1 MLVALLSVPG
11 ANPMER
17 SFKKEVAAL
26 RLGAGEIFRGEG
38 ILAVTK
44 ALLQSGVSYVGGYQ
58 GAPVSHLLDVMVDAE
73 DLLADLGVHV
83 ETATNEAAA
92 AAMLGASV
100 NYPLRGAVTWKSIVG
115 TNVAADALSNLASSG
130 VIGGAL
136 IVLGEDYG
144 EGSSVIQERS
154 YAYAMKSSI
163 WLLDPRPDLPT
174 IVRMVEYGFELSE
187 ASHAP
192 VMLDLRVRAC
202 HLTGEFVAQDN
213 KRGVYSSQ
221 HRLHGPPRFEYGH
234 LAHPPAIFTQERLK
248 IEERLPAAQK
258 FIRQHKLNEAIPG
271 ACDDIGI
278 IVLGGLTNGLL
289 RALARLD
296 LADLYGACRIPI
308 YVLNVAY
315 PLVPEEVKDFCGKKR
330 AVLVVEEGSPD
341 YVEQQINVAL
351 RGAGNETRV
360 LGKGCL
366 PRSGDYNSEALLRG
380 IAAFLSQTHPAGI
393 DAEAVCARVEKILAH
408 KPAVT
413 AAVGDIP
420 ARPPNFCTG
429 CPERPVF
436 AAIKLA
442 QRDIGPTHISA
453 DIGCHSFAT
462 FAPFSL
468 GNSILGYGMSLAS
481 AAAVGPNMDKRP
493 IAVMGDGGFWHN
505 GLITGVASNM
515 FNKGDGVLIVMQN
528 GYASATG
535 QQYLPSSKANR
546 SGTPT
551 GISIERTVRSLGVKW
566 LRTVR
571 TYSVSKMVD
580 TLKEAMRTAE
590 RGLKVI
596 IADGECMLARQ
607 RRLRVENAERLKRG
621 ERVVTTRYGVDDDIC
636 TGDHSCIRLSGCPS
650 LTVKPNPDPLRSD
663 PVAAVIESCVGCGLC
678 GEVAHAAVLCPS
690 FYRADVVSNPT
701 WWDRIIHKVRSS
713 VIGWLGGSS
722 SPSPETEHV
731 SVVEVRETNENF
743 PQGGEGG
750 VRGLGPLDDAR
761 GPSPQPSLHREEGAR
776 ISEPQGGAAAV
787 RPLTI
792 LIAALGG
799 EGGGVLTDWIVAA
812 ATSQGFPVQSTSI
825 PGVAQRTGA
834 TTYHIELVPTPA
846 PTLPSPAS
854 GGGFIDFPSP
864 ANGGGLVRG
873 HRPILALAPGVGDVD
888 LVVAS
893 ELMEAGRA
901 VAGGFVTPDRTMMI
915 ASTSRSYLVVEKM
928 AMGDGR
934 YDQQRLVAA
943 VEKNSKKTLLLDLE
957 AIARESGAMVNAV
970 ILGAVAGAGALPI
983 PAEAF
988 EAAIRA
994 DGKAIEANLRGFRA
1008 GFAAAR
1014 KGVHAP
1020 ANPLK
1025 HYHAPAAS
1033 LAELESEI
1041 ERMPGMP
1048 EPARVFATEGVRRL
1062 AAYQD
1067 LAYAR
1072 LYVERLAPIRDA
1084 AARADAGGHLLAE
1097 TARHLAVRMSYED
1110 VIRVAQAKID
1120 PARLPRIAAQM
1131 GVEQDQPF
1139 TVTEFLKPGV
1149 EELCSVLPP
1158 GLARRIVARAER
1170 HSWLGRMHWGMKV
1183 NSASI
1188 SGFLR
1193 FFMLAK
1199 LRRLRRKTFRFQEE
1213 QRAIEGWLRLI
1224 AEAAPLSAEL
1234 ATEIAEC
1241 ARLIKGYGDTH
1252 KRGTANYRLIET
1264 ELMRPALSGSMS
1276 PRRAADAIANA
1287 RTAALLDPEGE
1298 VLARCLAEIA
1308 SQSNR
1313 RIAAE

>member
-1 MLVALLSVPG
+1 
-11 ANPMER
+11 MER
-17 SFKKEVAAL
+17 SFKKEVDAL
-26 RLGAGEIFRGEG
+26 RLGAGETFRGEG

-83 ETATNEAAA
+83 ETCTNEAAA
-92 AAMLGASV
+92 AAMLGASI

-115 TNVAADALSNLASSG
+115 TNVAADALSNLASPG

-144 EGSSVIQERS
+144 EGASVIQERS

-174 IVRMVEYGFELSE
+174 IVDMVEKAFELSE

-202 HLTGEFVAQDN
+202 HVTGEFVAKDN
-213 KRGVYSSQ
+213 KRGAYSGQ
-221 HRLHGPPRFEYGH
+221 HRLAGPPRFEYGR
-234 LAHPPAIFTQERLK
+234 LAHPPVIFTQERIK

-258 FIRQHKLNEAIPG
+258 FIREHKLNEVIPG
-271 ACDDIGI
+271 DIGDVGI
-278 IVLGGLTNGLL
+278 IVLGGLTSGLL
-289 RALARLD
+289 RALGRLN
-296 LADLYGACRIPI
+296 LADLYGASRIPI

-315 PLVPEEVKDFCGKKR
+315 PLVPDEVKDFCAGKR

-341 YVEQQINVAL
+341 YIEQQVNSILRNVDIN
-351 RGAGNETRV
+351 TRV

-366 PRSGDYNSEALLRG
+366 SRSGDYNSEAMLRG
-380 IAAFLSQTHPAGI
+380 IAAFLSQTRPAGI
-393 DAEAVCARVEKILAH
+393 DADAVAARVEEFLAH
-408 KPAVT
+408 KPGVMAT
-413 AAVGDIP
+413 VGDIP
-420 ARPPNFCTG
+420 PRPPNFCTG

-442 QRDIGPTHISA
+442 QRELGPTHISA

-462 FAPFSL
+462 FAPFSM

-481 AAAVGPNMDKRP
+481 AAAVGPNMEKRA
-493 IAVMGDGGFWHN
+493 ISIMGDGGFWHN

-535 QQYLPSSKANR
+535 QQYLPSSAANR

-551 GISIERTVRSLGVKW
+551 GISIEKTVRSLGVTW

-571 TYSVSKMVD
+571 TYSVAKMAA

-607 RRLRVENAERLKRG
+607 RRIRADDAEKLKRG
-621 ERVVTTRYGVDDDIC
+621 ERVVKTRYGVDDEIC

-650 LTVKPNPDPLRSD
+650 LTVKPNPDPLRTD

-690 FYRADVVSNPT
+690 FYRTDVITNPN
-701 WWDRIIHKVRSS
+701 WWDRTLFRVRSA
-713 VIGWLGGSS
+713 VIGWMRGAS
-722 SPSPETEHV
+722 SPSPQ
-731 SVVEVRETNENF
+731 R
-743 PQGGEGG
+743 GEGG
-750 VRGLGPLDDAR
+750 VRGLEPLGR
-761 GPSPQPSLHREEGAR
+761 TPSPQPSLLRGEGAR
-776 ISEPQGGAAAV
+776 ISEPQSNI
-787 RPLTI
+787 RPLTV

-812 ATSQGFPVQSTSI
+812 AESQGFPVQSTSI

-834 TTYHIELVPTPA
+834 TTYHIELVPA
-846 PTLPSPAS
+846 PTPPSPAS
-854 GGGFIDFPSP
+854 GGGS
-864 ANGGGLVRG
+864 GRG
-873 HRPILALAPGVGDVD
+873 RRPILALAPGIADVD

-901 VAGGFVTPDRTMMI
+901 IAGGYVTPDRTVTI
-915 ASTSRSYLVVEKM
+915 ASTSRSYLTVEKM

-934 YDQQRLVAA
+934 YDQQRLIQS
-943 VEKNSKKTLLLDLE
+943 VEKNSKTTLLLDLE
-957 AIARESGAMVNAV
+957 AIARQSGAMINAV
-970 ILGAVAGAGALPI
+970 MLGVVAGTGALPI
-983 PAEAF
+983 PGDAF

-994 DGKAIEANLRGFRA
+994 DGKAVETNLRGFRA
-1008 GFAAAR
+1008 GLDAAKSGTQLRSTPVKRHRAPDVSLAGLEREIEAMPEAAR
-1014 KGVHAP
+1014 AT
-1020 ANPLK
+1020 
-1025 HYHAPAAS
+1025 
-1033 LAELESEI
+1033 
-1041 ERMPGMP
+1041 M
-1048 EPARVFATEGVRRL
+1048 TEGVRRL

-1067 LAYAR
+1067 IAYAR
-1072 LYVERLAPIRDA
+1072 LYLDRLAAIRDA
-1084 AARADAGGHLLAE
+1084 DARANADGRLLAE

-1120 PARLPRIAAQM
+1120 PARFARIANDM
-1131 GVEQDQPF
+1131 GIKPSQTF
-1139 TVTEFLKPGV
+1139 AITEFLKPGI
-1149 EELCSVLPP
+1149 EEFCSVLPP
-1158 GLARRIVARAER
+1158 WLAKPILAFAER
-1170 HSWLGRMHWGMKV
+1170 HAGLAGAHWGMAI
-1183 NSASI
+1183 NTASV

-1193 FFMLAK
+1193 FYILA
-1199 LRRLRRKTFRFQEE
+1199 RLRGFRPRTWRFQEE
-1213 QRAIEGWLRLI
+1213 QRDIESWLRLI
-1224 AEAAPLSAEL
+1224 VRAAPLSAEL
-1234 ATEIAEC
+1234 AIEIAEC

-1252 KRGTANYRLIET
+1252 KRGSDNYRQIVSQVIG
-1264 ELMRPALSGSMS
+1264 PALAGQIAV
-1276 PRRAADAIANA
+1276 RQAADAVAIA

-1298 VLARCLAEIA
+1298 ALTKCLAAIA
-1308 SQSNR
+1308 SPAVHA
-1313 RIAAE
+1313 IAAE

>member
-1 MLVALLSVPG
+1 
-11 ANPMER
+11 MER
-17 SFKKEVAAL
+17 SFKKEVDAL
-26 RLGAGEIFRGEG
+26 RLGDGETFRGEG

-83 ETATNEAAA
+83 ETCTNEAAA
-92 AAMLGASV
+92 AAMLGASI

-115 TNVAADALSNLASSG
+115 TNVAADALSNLASPG

-136 IVLGEDYG
+136 IVLGEDFG
-144 EGSSVIQERS
+144 EGASVIQERS

-174 IVRMVEYGFELSE
+174 IVDMVEKGFELSE

-202 HLTGEFVAQDN
+202 HVTGEFVAKDN
-213 KRGVYSSQ
+213 KRGAYSGQ
-221 HRLHGPPRFEYGH
+221 HRLAGPPRFEYGR
-234 LAHPPAIFTQERLK
+234 LAHPPVIFTHERLK
-248 IEERLPAAQK
+248 VEQRLPAAQK
-258 FIRQHKLNEAIPG
+258 FIREKKLNEVIPG
-271 ACDDIGI
+271 EANEIGI
-278 IVLGGLTNGLL
+278 IVLGGLTNNLL

-296 LADLYGACRIPI
+296 LADLYGASRVPI

-315 PLVPEEVKDFCGKKR
+315 PLVPDEVKDFCVGKG
-330 AVLVVEEGSPD
+330 AVLVVEEGSPE
-341 YVEQQINVAL
+341 YVEQQINMIL
-351 RGAGNETRV
+351 RGVDIPTRV

-366 PRSGDYNSEALLRG
+366 SRTGDYSSEAMLRG
-380 IAAFLSQTHPAGI
+380 IAAFLTQTHPTGI
-393 DAEAVCARVEKILAH
+393 DADAVAKRAEECLAH
-408 KPAVT
+408 KPA
-413 AAVGDIP
+413 AVADAGDIP

-436 AAIKLA
+436 TAIKLA
-442 QRDIGPTHISA
+442 QREIGPTHISA

-481 AAAVGPNMDKRP
+481 AAAVGPNMAKRS
-493 IAVMGDGGFWHN
+493 ISIMGDGGFWHN

-535 QQYLPSSKANR
+535 QQYLPSSAANR

-551 GISIERTVRSLGVKW
+551 GITIEKTLRSLGVTW

-571 TYSVSKMVD
+571 SYSVAKMAE

-607 RRLRVENAERLKRG
+607 RRIRAADAEKLQRS
-621 ERVVTTRYGVDDDIC
+621 ERVVKTRFGVDDEIC

-650 LTVKPNPDPLRSD
+650 LTVKPNPDPLRTD
-663 PVAAVIESCVGCGLC
+663 PVATVIESCVGCGLC

-690 FYRADVVSNPT
+690 FYRTDVISNPN
-701 WWDRIIHKVRSS
+701 WWDRALFRFRRA
-713 VIGWLGGSS
+713 VIAALGGGTS
-722 SPSPETEHV
+722 SPSPQ
-731 SVVEVRETNENF
+731 R
-743 PQGGEGG
+743 GEGG
-750 VRGLGPLDDAR
+750 VRWLGPLGDSPGDSR
-761 GPSPQPSLHREEGAR
+761 TPSPQPSPLWGEGAR
-776 ISEPQGGAAAV
+776 PAQPQSNT

-812 ATSQGFPVQSTSI
+812 AESQNFPVQSTSI

-834 TTYHIELVPTPA
+834 TTYHIEFVPTPV
-846 PTLPSPAS
+846 SKS
-854 GGGFIDFPSP
+854 DK
-864 ANGGGLVRG
+864 R
-873 HRPILALAPGVGDVD
+873 RPILALAPGVGDVD

-901 VAGGFVTPDRTMMI
+901 IAGGFVTPNRTATI

-928 AMGDGR
+928 AMSDGR
-934 YDQQRLVAA
+934 YDQQRLIQS
-943 VEKNSKKTLLLDLE
+943 VEKNSKSTLLLDLE
-957 AIARESGAMVNAV
+957 AIARESGAMISAV
-970 ILGAVAGAGALPI
+970 MLGAIAGAGALPI
-983 PAEAF
+983 PADAF

-994 DGKAIEANLRGFRA
+994 DGKAVDANLRGFRA
-1008 GFAAAR
+1008 GFDAAR
-1014 KGVHAP
+1014 GGSHFRAG
-1020 ANPLK
+1020 PLK
-1025 HYHAPAAS
+1025 RHQAPAAS
-1033 LAELESEI
+1033 LADIENEI
-1041 ERMPGMP
+1041 LRMP
-1048 EPARVFATEGVRRL
+1048 EAARAFMTEGVRRL

-1072 LYVERLAPIRDA
+1072 LYVDRLGPIRG
-1084 AARADAGGHLLAE
+1084 ADAKAGADGQLLAE

-1120 PARLPRIAAQM
+1120 PARFARIAQHM
-1131 GVEQDQPF
+1131 GIKPDQPF
-1139 TVTEFLKPGV
+1139 AITEFLKPGV
-1149 EELCSVLPP
+1149 EEFCSILPP
-1158 GLARRIVARAER
+1158 WLARRILALAER
-1170 HSWLGRMHWGMKV
+1170 HAKFAAVHWGMEV
-1183 NSASI
+1183 NTASI

-1193 FFMLAK
+1193 FYILAK
-1199 LRRLRRKTFRFQEE
+1199 LRRWRPRSWRFQEE
-1213 QRAIEGWLRLI
+1213 QRAIENWLKLI
-1224 AEAAPLSAEL
+1224 TRAAPLSAEF

-1252 KRGTANYRLIET
+1252 KRGSDNYRVIVAQVIE
-1264 ELMRPALSGSMS
+1264 PALAGQI
-1276 PRRAADAIANA
+1276 PVRQAADAIASA

-1298 VLARCLAEIA
+1298 ALSKCLAA
-1308 SQSNR
+1308 VSSPPAHA
-1313 RIAAE
+1313 IAAE

>member
-1 MLVALLSVPG
+1 
-11 ANPMER
+11 MER
-17 SFKKEVAAL
+17 SFKKEVDAL

-83 ETATNEAAA
+83 ETCTNEAAA
-92 AAMLGASV
+92 AAMLGASI

-115 TNVAADALSNLASSG
+115 TNVAADALSNLASPG

-144 EGSSVIQERS
+144 EGASVIQERS
-154 YAYAMKSSI
+154 YAYAMKSSM

-174 IVRMVEYGFELSE
+174 IVRMVEKGFELSE

-202 HLTGEFVAQDN
+202 HLTGEFTAKDN
-213 KRGVYSSQ
+213 KRGAYSGQ
-221 HRLHGPPRFEYGH
+221 HRLAGPPRFEYGR
-234 LAHPPAIFTQERLK
+234 LAHPPVIFTQERLK
-248 IEERLPAAQK
+248 VEQRLPAAQK
-258 FIRQHKLNEAIPG
+258 FISEQNLNEVLPG
-271 ACDDIGI
+271 SLADIGI
-278 IVLGGLTNGLL
+278 IVLGGLTSSLL

-296 LADLYGACRIPI
+296 LADLYGASRIPI

-315 PLVPEEVKDFCGKKR
+315 PLVPDEVKQFCLGKR
-330 AVLVVEEGSPD
+330 AVLVVEEGSPE
-341 YVEQQINVAL
+341 YVEQQINMIL
-351 RGAGNETRV
+351 RGAEVSTRI

-380 IAAFLSQTHPAGI
+380 IAAFLSETRPAGV
-393 DAEAVCARVEKILAH
+393 DADTLSARAAKMLAH
-408 KPAVT
+408 RPDVT
-413 AAVGDIP
+413 AAIGDIP
-420 ARPPNFCTG
+420 PRPPNFCTG

-436 AAIKLA
+436 AAIKLM

-493 IAVMGDGGFWHN
+493 IAIMGDGGFWHN

-551 GISIERTVRSLGVKW
+551 GISIENTVRALGVTW

-571 TYSVSKMVD
+571 TYSVSKMVA

-607 RRLRVENAERLKRG
+607 RRLRGENAEKLKRG

-663 PVAAVIESCVGCGLC
+663 PVATVIESCVGCGLC

-690 FYRADVVSNPT
+690 FYRTDVVTNPT
-701 WWDRIIHKVRSS
+701 WWDRTLHRIRRK
-713 VIGWLGGSS
+713 VIGWIGGG
-722 SPSPETEHV
+722 SPSPELKSNVAEFSQASRHPN
-731 SVVEVRETNENF
+731 SSKPEPGSAER
-743 PQGGEGG
+743 
-750 VRGLGPLDDAR
+750 
-761 GPSPQPSLHREEGAR
+761 AR
-776 ISEPQGGAAAV
+776 IGQPRAGSSP

-834 TTYHIELVPTPA
+834 TTYHVELVPA
-846 PTLPSPAS
+846 AAPAS
-854 GGGFIDFPSP
+854 ES
-864 ANGGGLVRG
+864 R
-873 HRPILALAPGVGDVD
+873 RPIMALAPGVGDVD

-934 YDQQRLVAA
+934 YDQQRLIAA
-943 VEKNSKKTLLLDLE
+943 VEKNSQKTLLLDLE
-957 AIARESGAMVNAV
+957 AIAREAGAMISAV
-970 ILGAVAGAGALPI
+970 MLGAIAGANALPI
-983 PAEAF
+983 PAAAF

-994 DGKAIEANLRGFRA
+994 DGKAVDANLRGFRA
-1008 GFAAAR
+1008 GLAAAR
-1014 KGVHAP
+1014 NGARIHCAAGKRAHA
-1020 ANPLK
+1020 
-1025 HYHAPAAS
+1025 AAS
-1033 LAELESEI
+1033 SLTELENEI
-1041 ERMPGMP
+1041 VRMP
-1048 EPARVFATEGVRRL
+1048 EAARMWLREGVRRL

-1072 LYVERLAPIRDA
+1072 LYLDRLAAIGD
-1084 AARADAGGHLLAE
+1084 ADAQAGADGQLLAQ

-1120 PARLPRIAAQM
+1120 PARFARIAAQM
-1131 GVEQDQPF
+1131 GIKNGQPF

-1149 EELCSVLPP
+1149 EELCSMLPP
-1158 GLARRIVARAER
+1158 WLARRILARAER
-1170 HSWLGRMHWGMKV
+1170 HAALGRAHWGMEV
-1183 NSASI
+1183 NTVSI
-1188 SGFLR
+1188 FGYLR
-1193 FFMLAK
+1193 FLMLAK
-1199 LRRLRRKTFRFQEE
+1199 LRRFRGKTFRFAEE
-1213 QRAIEGWLRLI
+1213 QREIEAWLRLI
-1224 AEAAPLSAEL
+1224 LKAAPASAEL
-1234 ATEIAEC
+1234 ATEVAEC

-1252 KRGTANYRLIET
+1252 KRGTGNYRMIVSHVIEPV
-1264 ELMRPALSGSMS
+1264 LAGAL
-1276 PRRAADAIANA
+1276 PVRQAVDAIASA
-1287 RTAALLDPEGE
+1287 RTAALLNPDGDA
-1298 VLARCLAEIA
+1298 LAKCLAA
-1308 SQSNR
+1308 VSSPPAHA
-1313 RIAAE
+1313 IAAE

>member
-1 MLVALLSVPG
+1 
-11 ANPMER
+11 MER
-17 SFKKEVAAL
+17 SFKKQVDAL
-26 RLGAGEIFRGEG
+26 RLGAGETFRGEG

-83 ETATNEAAA
+83 ETCTNEAAA
-92 AAMLGASV
+92 AAMLGASI

-115 TNVAADALSNLASSG
+115 TNVAADALSNLASPG

-144 EGSSVIQERS
+144 EGASVIQERS
-154 YAYAMKSSI
+154 YAYALKSSM
-163 WLLDPRPDLPT
+163 WLLDPRADLPT
-174 IVRMVEYGFELSE
+174 IVHMVEQGFELSE

-202 HLTGEFVAQDN
+202 HLTGEFTAKDN
-213 KRGVYSSQ
+213 KRADYSGR
-221 HRLHGPPRFEYGH
+221 HRLDGPPRFDYGR
-234 LAHPPAIFTQERLK
+234 LAHPPVIFSQERLK

-258 FIRQHKLNEAIPG
+258 FIRERKLNETIVG
-271 ACDDIGI
+271 DCEDVGI
-278 IVLGGLTNGLL
+278 IVLGGLANPLL

-296 LADLYGACRIPI
+296 LADLYGGSRMPL

-315 PLVPEEVKDFCGKKR
+315 PLVPEEVTAFCAQKR

-341 YVEQQINVAL
+341 YVEQQVNVIL
-351 RGAGNETRV
+351 RGADIATRV

-366 PRSGDYNSEALLRG
+366 PRSGDYTSEVFLPG
-380 IAAFLSQTHPAGI
+380 IAAFLTEARPAGI
-393 DAEAVCARVEKILAH
+393 DADDIAARVKDMLAH
-408 KPAVT
+408 KPAAL

-420 ARPPNFCTG
+420 PRPPNFCTG

-442 QRDIGPTHISA
+442 QREIGPTHISA

-481 AAAVGPNMDKRP
+481 AAAVGPNMAKRP
-493 IAVMGDGGFWHN
+493 ISVMGDGGFWHN
-505 GLITGVASNM
+505 GLITGVASNV
-515 FNKGDGVLIVMQN
+515 FNNGDGVLIVMQN

-551 GISIERTVRSLGVKW
+551 GISIEKTVRSLGVTW

-571 TYSVSKMVD
+571 TYNVSKMVD
-580 TLKEAMRTAE
+580 TLKQAMRTAE

-607 RRLRVENAERLKRG
+607 RRLRVENSEKLKRG
-621 ERVVTTRYGVDDDIC
+621 ERVVTTRFGVDDEIC

-650 LTVKPNPDPLRSD
+650 LTVKPNPDPLRTD
-663 PVAAVIESCVGCGLC
+663 PVAAVVESCVGCGLC

-690 FYRADVVSNPT
+690 FYRTDVISNPN
-701 WWDRIIHKVRSS
+701 WWDRALFRLRSP
-713 VIGWLGGSS
+713 VIGWLRGASETQSS
-722 SPSPETEHV
+722 SAG
-731 SVVEVRETNENF
+731 R
-743 PQGGEGG
+743 
-750 VRGLGPLDDAR
+750 
-761 GPSPQPSLHREEGAR
+761 
-776 ISEPQGGAAAV
+776 AAAEDGRESGQASPSSQPAV
-787 RPLTI
+787 LPATQQAAQAIRPMTI

-812 ATSQGFPVQSTSI
+812 AASQGFPVQSTSI

-834 TTYHIELVPTPA
+834 TTYHIELLPQAA
-846 PTLPSPAS
+846 P
-854 GGGFIDFPSP
+854 G
-864 ANGGGLVRG
+864 NR
-873 HRPILALAPGVGDVD
+873 RPILALAPGAGDVD

-901 VAGGFVTPDRTMMI
+901 VAGGYVTADRTTTI

-934 YDQQRLVAA
+934 YDQQRLIEA
-943 VEKNSKKTLLLDLE
+943 VQNNSRNSLLLDLE
-957 AIARESGAMVNAV
+957 AIARQSGAMINAV
-970 ILGAVAGAGALPI
+970 MLGVVAGTGALPI

-994 DGKAIEANLRGFRA
+994 DGKAVESNLRGFRA
-1008 GFAAAR
+1008 GLAAAQT
-1014 KGVHAP
+1014 GAQP
-1020 ANPLK
+1020 ASVAVK
-1025 HYHAPAAS
+1025 RARPAARS
-1033 LAELESEI
+1033 LAELEARI
-1041 ERMPGMP
+1041 ARLP
-1048 EPARVFATEGVRRL
+1048 EAARPFAGEGVRRL
-1062 AAYQD
+1062 VAYQD
-1067 LAYAR
+1067 VGYAQ
-1072 LYVERLAPIRDA
+1072 LYLNRLAPICE
-1084 AARADAGGHLLAE
+1084 ADTKANAGGRLLAE

-1120 PARLPRIAAQM
+1120 PARMARIAAQM
-1131 GVEQDQPF
+1131 AIKPEQPF
-1139 TVTEFLKPGV
+1139 AVTEFLKPGV
-1149 EELCSVLPP
+1149 EEFCSVLPHWL
-1158 GLARRIVARAER
+1158 GARILAYSER
-1170 HSWLGRMHWGMKV
+1170 HPALGRAHWGMEI
-1183 NSASI
+1183 NTASVF
-1188 SGFLR
+1188 GYLR
-1193 FFMLAK
+1193 FYLLAK
-1199 LRRLRRKTFRFQEE
+1199 LRALRPGTYRYRDE
-1213 QRAIEGWLRLI
+1213 QHAIEAWLRLI
-1224 AEAAPLSAEL
+1224 VQAAPLSAEL
-1234 ATEIAEC
+1234 ALEIAEC

-1252 KRGTANYRLIET
+1252 KRGTANYRLIER
-1264 ELMRPALSGSMS
+1264 ELILPALAGAMP
-1276 PRRAADAIANA
+1276 PRQAADAIANA

-1298 VLARCLAEIA
+1298 ALAKCLAEI
-1308 SQSNR
+1308 QSRSNQR
-1313 RIAAE
+1313 LAAE

>member
-1 MLVALLSVPG
+1 
-11 ANPMER
+11 MER
-17 SFKKEVAAL
+17 SFKKEVDAL
-26 RLGAGEIFRGEG
+26 RLGDGETFRGEG

-83 ETATNEAAA
+83 ETCTNEAAA
-92 AAMLGASV
+92 AAMLGASI

-115 TNVAADALSNLASSG
+115 TNVAADALSNLASPG

-144 EGSSVIQERS
+144 EGASVIQERS

-163 WLLDPRPDLPT
+163 WLLDPRPDLPS
-174 IVRMVEYGFELSE
+174 IVRMVEKGFELSE

-202 HLTGEFVAQDN
+202 HVTGEFIAKDN
-213 KRGVYSSQ
+213 KRGAYSGR
-221 HRLHGPPRFEYGH
+221 HRLEGPPRFEYGR
-234 LAHPPAIFTQERLK
+234 LAHPPVIFSQERLK

-258 FIRQHKLNEAIPG
+258 FTREHELNEVIAG
-271 ACDDIGI
+271 DLDEVGI

-296 LADLYGACRIPI
+296 LADLYGASRIPI
-308 YVLNVAY
+308 YVLNVAF
-315 PLVPEEVKDFCGKKR
+315 PLVPDEVTEFCAGKR

-341 YVEQQINVAL
+341 YVEQQINVVL
-351 RGAGNETRV
+351 RNAGSATRV

-366 PRSGDYNSEALLRG
+366 PRSGDYTAEIFLRG
-380 IAAFLSQTHPAGI
+380 IAAFVTETQPVGI
-393 DAEAVCARVEKILAH
+393 DAEAMAATVSAIVAH
-408 KPAVT
+408 KPAV
-413 AAVGDIP
+413 AAAIGDIP
-420 ARPPNFCTG
+420 PRPPNFCTG

-442 QRDIGPTHISA
+442 QRDIGPMHISA

-481 AAAVGPNMDKRP
+481 AAAVGPNMAKRS
-493 IAVMGDGGFWHN
+493 ISIMGDGGFWHN

-535 QQYLPSSKANR
+535 QQYLPSSTANR

-551 GISIERTVRSLGVKW
+551 GITIEKTLRSLGVRW

-571 TYSVSKMVD
+571 TYSVAKMTA

-607 RRLRVENAERLKRG
+607 RRVRAHDAEKLKRG
-621 ERVVTTRYGVDDDIC
+621 ERVVKTRYGVDDEIC

-690 FYRADVVSNPT
+690 FYRVDIVSNPT
-701 WWDRIIHKVRSS
+701 WWDRK
-713 VIGWLGGSS
+713 LGGFRSAVINWLS
-722 SPSPETEHV
+722 GAGETAPSPQ
-731 SVVEVRETNENF
+731 R
-743 PQGGEGG
+743 GEGG
-750 VRGLGPLDDAR
+750 VRGLGAIGESR
-761 GPSPQPSLHREEGAR
+761 IPSPQPSPLRGEGAR
-776 ISEPQGGAAAV
+776 VGEPLSSV
-787 RPLTI
+787 STPRPLTI

-812 ATSQGFPVQSTSI
+812 AASQNFPVQSTSI

-834 TTYHIELVPTPA
+834 TTYHIEMVPAA

-854 GGGFIDFPSP
+854 GGGS
-864 ANGGGLVRG
+864 GRG
-873 HRPILALAPGVGDVD
+873 RKPVLALAPGVGDVD

-901 VAGGFVTPDRTMMI
+901 IAAGFVTPDRTMTI

-934 YDQQRLVAA
+934 YDGKRLVDA
-943 VEKNSKKTLLLDLE
+943 VQKNSKSALLLDLE
-957 AIARESGAMVNAV
+957 TIAREAGTMINAV
-970 ILGAVAGAGALPI
+970 MLGAIAGAGALPI
-983 PAEAF
+983 PAAAL

-994 DGKAIEANLRGFRA
+994 DGKAVDANLRGFRA
-1008 GFAAAR
+1008 GFEAAR
-1014 KGVHAP
+1014 GGSRLGEEPGKRYRAVS
-1020 ANPLK
+1020 
-1025 HYHAPAAS
+1025 AS
-1033 LAELESEI
+1033 LADLENEI
-1041 ERMPGMP
+1041 ARMP
-1048 EPARVFATEGVRRL
+1048 EAARAFMTEGVRRL

-1067 LAYAR
+1067 ADYAR
-1072 LYVERLAPIRDA
+1072 LYLDRLAAVRDA
-1084 AARADAGGHLLAE
+1084 DEKASAGGRLVAA
-1097 TARHLAVRMSYED
+1097 TARQLAVRMSYED

-1120 PARLPRIAAQM
+1120 PARFNRITHDM
-1131 GVEQDQPF
+1131 GLKPDQTF
-1139 TVTEFLKPGV
+1139 TVTEFLKPGL
-1149 EELCSVLPP
+1149 EEFCSVLPIW
-1158 GLARRIVARAER
+1158 LARSILAFAER
-1170 HSWLGRMHWGMKV
+1170 HPRLMRAHWGMAI
-1183 NSASI
+1183 NTTSI
-1188 SGFLR
+1188 TGYLR
-1193 FFMLAK
+1193 FQMLAR
-1199 LRRLRRKTFRFQEE
+1199 LRPSRRKTFRYREE
-1213 QRAIEGWLRLI
+1213 QRAIDAWLDLI
-1224 AEAAPLSAEL
+1224 GRAAPLSVEL
-1234 ATEIAEC
+1234 ALEVAEC

-1252 KRGTANYRLIET
+1252 KRGSGNYRLIET
-1264 ELMRPALSGSMS
+1264 ALMLPALAGDM
-1276 PRRAADAIANA
+1276 PVRQAIDGIASA

-1298 VLARCLAEIA
+1298 ALAKCLADA
-1308 SQSNR
+1308 TYLAAHA
-1313 RIAAE
+1313 IAAE

>member
-1 MLVALLSVPG
+1 
-11 ANPMER
+11 MER
-17 SFKKEVAAL
+17 SFKKEVDAL
-26 RLGAGEIFRGEG
+26 RLGAGQVFRGEG

-83 ETATNEAAA
+83 ETCTNEASA
-92 AAMLGASV
+92 AAMLGASI

-115 TNVAADALSNLASSG
+115 TNVAADALSNLASPG

-144 EGSSVIQERS
+144 EGASVIQERS
-154 YAYAMKSSI
+154 YAYALKSSM

-174 IVRMVEYGFELSE
+174 IVRMVEQGFELSE

-202 HLTGEFVAQDN
+202 HVTGEFVAKDN
-213 KRGVYSSQ
+213 RSGAYSGR
-221 HRLHGPPRFEYGH
+221 HRLSGPPRFEYGK
-234 LAHPPAIFTQERLK
+234 LAHPPVIFTQERLK

-258 FIRQHKLNEAIPG
+258 FTRDQKLNEFIPG
-271 ACDDIGI
+271 DIGEIGI

-296 LADLYGACRIPI
+296 LADLYGASRIPI

-315 PLVPEEVKDFCGKKR
+315 PLVPEEVKQFCIGKR

-341 YVEQQINVAL
+341 YVEQQINVIL
-351 RGAGNETRV
+351 RGADISTRV

-366 PRSGDYNSEALLRG
+366 PRSGDYTSEVFLRG
-380 IAAFLSQTHPAGI
+380 IAAFLKEARPSGV
-393 DAEAVCARVEKILAH
+393 DADAMAANAEQMLAH
-408 KPAVT
+408 KPAAMAT
-413 AAVGDIP
+413 IGDIP
-420 ARPPNFCTG
+420 PRPPNFCTG

-436 AAIKLA
+436 TAIKLA
-442 QRDIGPTHISA
+442 QREIGPTHISA

-462 FAPFSL
+462 FAPFSM

-481 AAAVGPNMDKRP
+481 AAAVGPNMEKRP
-493 IAVMGDGGFWHN
+493 ISVMGDGGFWHN
-505 GLITGVASNM
+505 GVITGVASNM

-551 GISIERTVRSLGVKW
+551 GISIEKTLRSLGVKW

-571 TYSVSKMVD
+571 TYSVAKMAA

-590 RGLKVI
+590 QGLKVI
-596 IADGECMLARQ
+596 IADGECMLALQ
-607 RRLRVENAERLKRG
+607 RRLRAENSEKLKRG
-621 ERVVTTRYGVDDDIC
+621 ERVVTTRFGVDDEIC

-650 LTVKPNPDPLRSD
+650 LTVKPNPDPLRTD

-690 FYRADVVSNPT
+690 FYRVDVISNPT
-701 WWDRIIHKVRSS
+701 WWDRKLFGLRRG
-713 VIGWLGGSS
+713 VILALAGGTP
-722 SPSPETEHV
+722 SPSPQ
-731 SVVEVRETNENF
+731 R
-743 PQGGEGG
+743 GEGG
-750 VRGLGPLDDAR
+750 VRGLGPIGDAQGGDTR
-761 GPSPQPSLHREEGAR
+761 TPSPQPSPLRGEGAR
-776 ISEPQGGAAAV
+776 LRVSQGDA

-812 ATSQGFPVQSTSI
+812 AASQNFPVQSTSI

-834 TTYHIELVPTPA
+834 TTYHIEFVPKA
-846 PTLPSPAS
+846 FDAA
-854 GGGFIDFPSP
+854 G
-864 ANGGGLVRG
+864 V
-873 HRPILALAPGVGDVD
+873 RPILALAPGVGDVD

-901 VAGGFVTPDRTMMI
+901 IAGGFVTPDRTTTI

-934 YDQQRLVAA
+934 YDQQRLIQA
-943 VEKNSKKTLLLDLE
+943 VQKNSQKALLLDLE
-957 AIARESGAMVNAV
+957 AIARRSGAMINAV
-970 ILGAVAGAGALPI
+970 MLGVIAGASALPI

-988 EAAIRA
+988 EQAIRA
-994 DGKAIEANLRGFRA
+994 DGKAIDANLRGFRA
-1008 GFAAAR
+1008 GLAAAQSGAGTEAIPGKR
-1014 KGVHAP
+1014 PRAT
-1020 ANPLK
+1020 AS
-1025 HYHAPAAS
+1025 S
-1033 LAELESEI
+1033 LAELESEVA
-1041 ERMPGMP
+1041 GAP
-1048 EPARVFATEGVRRL
+1048 ESARAFMTEGVRRL

-1067 LAYAR
+1067 VAYVR
-1072 LYVERLAPIRDA
+1072 LYLDRLKPFRDA
-1084 AARADAGGHLLAE
+1084 DAKAGADGRLLAE

-1110 VIRVAQAKID
+1110 VIRVAQAKVD
-1120 PARLPRIAAQM
+1120 PVRIQRVVAQM
-1131 GVEQDQPF
+1131 GIKPDQPF
-1139 TVTEFLKPGV
+1139 SVTEFLKPGV
-1149 EELCSVLPP
+1149 DEFCSILPP
-1158 GLARRIVARAER
+1158 WLARPILAFAER
-1170 HSWLGRMHWGMKV
+1170 HAGFARAHWGMEL
-1183 NSASI
+1183 NTASI
-1188 SGFLR
+1188 FGYLR
-1193 FFMLAK
+1193 FVTLAK
-1199 LRRLRRKTFRFQEE
+1199 LRPWRPKTYRFQEE
-1213 QRAIEGWLRLI
+1213 QRAITAWLRHI
-1224 AEAAPLSAEL
+1224 ASAAPLLAEL
-1234 ATEIAEC
+1234 AIEIAEC

-1264 ELMRPALSGSMS
+1264 ELMLPALAGSMP
-1276 PRRAADAIANA
+1276 PRQAAEAIANA

-1298 VLARCLAEIA
+1298 ALSKCIVAIH
-1308 SQSNR
+1308 SQSSH